1 MGIKTSTIL
10 NTAKLRNKEFIDLIP
25 EIYELEKVIEND
37 NHCHN
42 NDSVFNH
49 IMSVLKGL
57 EEILKS
63 VKGKVSDYLNQKIT
77 NYSRKELL
85 FLATL
90 FHDIG
95 KKETMIKDSN
105 DFTSCPGHAEESATK
120 AEKFLSCFDLSEKE
134 KDLVSQIIKYHM
146 LLYLIVKPENNK
158 INEQF
163 NRSKVKHPNIFLEL
177 VLLAIA
183 DILGTQ
189 LEENNQW
196 EFNFVINFYERFL
209 SDYATEAQ

>member
-37 NHCHN
+37 NHYHN
-42 NDSVFNH
+42 NDSVFDH

-63 VKGKVSDYLNQKIT
+63 IKEKVSDYLSQKIT

-85 FLATL
+85 FLTIL

-105 DFTSCPGHAEESATK
+105 GFTSCPGHAEKSATK
-120 AEKFLSCFDLSEKE
+120 AENFLSCFDLSEKE

-163 NRSKVKHPNIFLEL
+163 NGSKVKHPNIFLEL
-177 VLLAIA
+177 VLLAMA

-209 SDYATEAQ
+209 TEY